1 MEGREV
7 EKKGGRKI
15 EQGKI
20 RKENNISYLSGF
32 SDSVLVWLQFISNIE
47 DSLIIAKKKKKF
59 RFHHP
64 LLTTLQRLII
74 SLRVKV
80 KVLQ

>member
-7 EKKGGRKI
+7 ERKGGRKI

-47 DSLIIAKKKKKF
+47 DSLIIAKKKK
-59 RFHHP
+59 
-64 LLTTLQRLII
+64 I
-74 SLRVKV
+74 
-80 KVLQ
+80 

>member
-47 DSLIIAKKKKKF
+47 DSLIIAKKKKNLDF
-59 RFHHP
+59 
-64 LLTTLQRLII
+64 II
-74 SLRVKV
+74 PC
-80 KVLQ
+80 